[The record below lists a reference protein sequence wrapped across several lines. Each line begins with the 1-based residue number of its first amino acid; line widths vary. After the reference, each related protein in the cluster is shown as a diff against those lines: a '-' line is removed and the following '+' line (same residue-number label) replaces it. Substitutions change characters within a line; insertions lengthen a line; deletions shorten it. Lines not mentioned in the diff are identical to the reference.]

1 MDAYFFVRFLRMIAI
16 MFFPIWILSWIVL
29 LPSTS
34 VDTIVPPHKGLDL
47 FVFGNVE
54 TEKRSRYAAHI
65 ILSWFFTC
73 KFRFQSSFRY
83 QTMTPT

>member
-16 MFFPIWILSWIVL
+16 MFFPIWLISWVVL

-34 VDTIVPPHKGLDL
+34 VNTFVAPHKGLDL

-54 TEKRSRYAAHI
+54 SEKRVRYAAHI
-65 ILSWFFTC
+65 ILAWLFTC
-73 KFRFQSSFRY
+73 KFYLPFHFKR
-83 QTMTPT
+83 